1 MYSSGGSKNDPQQF
15 KYNPRTLFLNPDTF
29 TKSQYV
35 HIHVSVDIV
44 THTHTE
50 RHYMLQILLHNMR

>member
-1 MYSSGGSKNDPQQF
+1 MYSSGGSKSDPQQF

-35 HIHVSVDIV
+35 HIHVSVDIM

-50 RHYMLQILLHNMR
+50 RHYILQILLHNMR